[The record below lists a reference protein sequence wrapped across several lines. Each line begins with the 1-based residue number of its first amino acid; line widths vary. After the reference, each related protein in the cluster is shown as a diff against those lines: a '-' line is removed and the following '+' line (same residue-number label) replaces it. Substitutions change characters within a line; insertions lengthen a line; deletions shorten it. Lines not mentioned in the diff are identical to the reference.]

1 MTDNTVDLDDL
12 DAFEKAMYGTD
23 AKEPVEDVVD
33 DEDNELEDDSLA
45 TDETDLEDDQ
55 DKDDDP
61 TPEVKPKKNGFQER
75 IDELTAARRE
85 AERDAAELRRR
96 LDELEA
102 ANKPK
107 EDKPSP
113 AQPTQKTEGPSP
125 DDVDENGNAKYA
137 LGEFDP
143 AYLRDLVRYE
153 NAKERE
159 EFARVQEERQIQEA
173 NARSQQALATE
184 WNQKLE
190 AVQETLP
197 DIREKGAK
205 LVEAFADLDPG
216 YGEYLATAIMKLP
229 HGPEVLYYL
238 SDNIAEAKKLAS
250 QDPITAV
257 IELGALSA
265 RYTDEAKPEKK
276 VKITDAPPPPQARV
290 RGAGGKF
297 TVPDDTDD
305 LEAFEKKFY
314 G

>member
-1 MTDNTVDLDDL
+1 MTDKTVDLDDL
-12 DAFEKAMYGTD
+12 DAFEKALYGT
-23 AKEPVEDVVD
+23 ENPEELNPEGEELEED
-33 DEDNELEDDSLA
+33 ELEDDSLA
-45 TDETDLEDDQ
+45 TEDTDEDEPE
-55 DKDDDP
+55 DDDP
-61 TPEVKPKKNGFQER
+61 PAKPKKNGFQER

-125 DDVDENGNAKYA
+125 DDVDENGDAKYA

-159 EFARVQEERQIQEA
+159 EFFKQQEA
-173 NARSQQALATE
+173 LKAQETAARAQQALTEE
-184 WNQKLE
+184 WNGKLE

>member
-1 MTDNTVDLDDL
+1 MTDKTVDLDDL
-12 DAFEKAMYGTD
+12 DAFDKALYGT
-23 AKEPVEDVVD
+23 ENPEELNPEGEELEED
-33 DEDNELEDDSLA
+33 ELEDDSLA
-45 TDETDLEDDQ
+45 TEDTDEDEPE
-55 DKDDDP
+55 DDDP
-61 TPEVKPKKNGFQER
+61 PAKPKKNGFQER

-125 DDVDENGNAKYA
+125 DDVDENGDAKYV

-159 EFARVQEERQIQEA
+159 EFFKQQEA
-173 NARSQQALATE
+173 LKAQETAARAQQALTEE
-184 WNQKLE
+184 WNGKLE

-216 YGEYLATAIMKLP
+216 HGEYLATAIMRLP

-238 SDNIAEAKKLAS
+238 SDNIDEAKKLAS
-250 QDPITAV
+250 QDPLMAAIR
-257 IELGALSA
+257 LGEMSA
-265 RYTDEAKPEKK
+265 RYSDEVKPEKK
-276 VKITDAPPPPQARV
+276 VRVTDAPPPPQARV